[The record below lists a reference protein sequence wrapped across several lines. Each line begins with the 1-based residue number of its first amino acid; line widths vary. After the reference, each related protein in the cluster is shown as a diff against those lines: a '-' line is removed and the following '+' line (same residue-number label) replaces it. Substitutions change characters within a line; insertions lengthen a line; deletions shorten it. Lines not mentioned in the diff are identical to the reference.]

1 VCGSRDASHARAT
14 CFPVALVVIAGRGH
28 GPLRVLLAPLVA
40 AFDALLGTVS
50 SGIGRRLLVSA
61 WGRFPAYLCEAG
73 HDHLVPGGVLGGDA
87 TWLLERASK
96 EFALFPLPRA
106 LLAAT
111 GQCAGAVLVSLAVSL
126 RLIVSSL
133 PSP

>member
-1 VCGSRDASHARAT
+1 VCGNLDASHARAT

-50 SGIGRRLLVSA
+50 SGIGRCLLVSA

-87 TWLLERASK
+87 TWLLERALK
-96 EFALFPLPRA
+96 EFALFPLTRA

-126 RLIVSSL
+126 RLIVLSL